1 MRLMKGLKITDKEYE
16 DVKAKIAISDASIEL
31 KDKAMRDLDARY
43 NEARSVLRARKEFL
57 DSLGDLDDV
66 E

>member
-1 MRLMKGLKITDKEYE
+1 MTDKEYE

-57 DSLGDLDDV
+57 DSFR
-66 E
+66 